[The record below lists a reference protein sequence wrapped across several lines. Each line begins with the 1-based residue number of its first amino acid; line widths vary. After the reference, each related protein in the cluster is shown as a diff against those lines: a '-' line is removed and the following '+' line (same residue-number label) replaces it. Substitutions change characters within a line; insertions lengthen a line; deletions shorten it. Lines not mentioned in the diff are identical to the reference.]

1 MLVADRDRA
10 ACIRFT
16 RRIEGRS
23 LGIRSGPANQMASG
37 GRSCVLVSRN
47 REGILSGE
55 TVATALARACSKLL
69 KADVARRFESRVG
82 HTDD

>member
-1 MLVADRDRA
+1 MHPFHATNRGPLARHQIWSCQPDGV
-10 ACIRFT
+10 
-16 RRIEGRS
+16 RR
-23 LGIRSGPANQMASG
+23 Q
-37 GRSCVLVSRN
+37 VLCAGFRN